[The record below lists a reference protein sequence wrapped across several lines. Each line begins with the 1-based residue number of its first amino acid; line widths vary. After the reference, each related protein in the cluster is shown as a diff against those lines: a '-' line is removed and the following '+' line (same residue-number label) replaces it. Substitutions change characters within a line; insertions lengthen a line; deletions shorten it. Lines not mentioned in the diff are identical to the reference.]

1 MIDLMKREQARYSIG
16 RTMPDV
22 PMASK
27 YGALDALRSCV
38 AILYTK
44 HGRIAMA
51 VTVDE
56 MPEVVW
62 SVDNPGYLLMS
73 RLSLIL
79 IEGLQSSE

>member
-1 MIDLMKREQARYSIG
+1 
-16 RTMPDV
+16 MPGV

-44 HGRIAMA
+44 QGRIAIA
-51 VTVDE
+51 ITVDE

-62 SVDNPGYLLMS
+62 SVDNPGYLVIS
-73 RLSLIL
+73 RLSEIL
-79 IEGLQSSE
+79 IDGLAR